1 MTLPHELNDRLI
13 AAATDLKD
21 GHRLLETRVQESAR
35 ADHVW
40 RVERA
45 KAYAMTSGTVAER
58 DAKVELETGDLRYA
72 AKLAEDLRVA
82 ALESVR
88 SRRGVLS
95 AIQSMVALSR
105 SEMDFAKYGPAEGA
119 A

>member
-1 MTLPHELNDRLI
+1 MNPSELNDRLI

-21 GHRLLETRVQESAR
+21 GHKLLEQRVTEAAA
-35 ADHVW
+35 ADHAW

-45 KAYAMTSGTVAER
+45 KAYARTSGTVAER
-58 DAKVELETGDLRYA
+58 DAEVETATGDLRYA

-82 ALESVR
+82 ALEGVR
-88 SRRGVLS
+88 SRRAVLS

-105 SEMDFAKYGPAEGA
+105 SEMDFAKYGPQEGA